1 MSRNKNV
8 AAACLL
14 GATLAAAA
22 VTPASAAQDAVTV
35 KITNTAG
42 YEATFCAADTLEG
55 RCLDGAKKGES
66 RTFTVKPGRGP
77 IEVRV
82 VVKNG
87 GSAFQNFTADGP
99 TLNVDAGGSP
109 EKPTAVKAGS
119 GGGDEHGG
127 SEHGGHNPAPAQP
140 APGQPAPEQPKPSP
154 VKGKPFFF
162 SADLDGKQE
171 VPTPGGPAVGDEDGS
186 AKALVEVRGDR
197 VTFALE
203 WKKTAQLTLGHLH
216 QGVAGQ
222 NGPVKVNLFATP
234 MPETLS
240 AAAGQTVVDPKLA
253 DEIRKNPA
261 GFYLNL
267 HSTDRPG
274 GAVRAQLKPL
284 GKHVNPLDIIKGGK
298 LRAFSNGRNEVPVQD
313 GPKVGDPD
321 GQAVTFVQPNGT
333 GVDFSLAW
341 VNIDAPTLGHVHQG
355 AKGVNGPVKITF
367 FGTAVPNGIFAVS
380 GTVGGVDQA
389 ALDALKKS
397 PKDFYSNIHTGP
409 FPGGAVR
416 GQFTSH

>member
-1 MSRNKNV
+1 MSVNKSV
-8 AAACLL
+8 VAACLL
-14 GATLAAAA
+14 GATAALGV

-35 KITNTAG
+35 KITNQAG
-42 YEATFCAADTLEG
+42 YEATFCAADVLEG

-66 RTFTVKPGRGP
+66 RTFTVKPGSGP

-87 GSAFQNFTADGP
+87 GSVFQNFTPDGP
-99 TLNVDAGGSP
+99 ALNIDAGGSAQN
-109 EKPTAVKAGS
+109 PTATKAG
-119 GGGDEHGG
+119 GHGEHGG
-127 SEHGGHNPAPAQP
+127 QAPAPTTPAPA
-140 APGQPAPEQPKPSP
+140 P
-154 VKGKPFFF
+154 VKGKPAFF

-171 VPTPGGPAVGDEDGS
+171 VPTPGGPAVGDADGS
-186 AKALVEVRGDR
+186 ARALVEVRGDR
-197 VTFALE
+197 VTFAVE
-203 WKKTAQLTLGHLH
+203 WKKTAQLTLGHIH

-222 NGPVKVNLFATP
+222 NGPVKVNLFTTP

-240 AAAGQTVVDPKLA
+240 AAAGQTVIDPKLA
-253 DEIRKNPA
+253 EDIRRNPA
-261 GFYLNL
+261 GFYVNL

-284 GKHVNPLDIIKGGK
+284 GKQVNPLDIIKGGK
-298 LRAFSNGRNEVPVQD
+298 LRAFSNGAQEVPVQD

-321 GQAVTFVQPNGT
+321 GQAVTFVQPSGT

-367 FGTAVPNGIFAVS
+367 FGTAVPNGVFAVS
-380 GTVGGVDQA
+380 GTVGGVDKA

-397 PKDFYSNIHTGP
+397 PKDFYSNLHTGP

-416 GQFTSH
+416 GQFTTH

>member
-1 MSRNKNV
+1 MYVNKTV

-14 GATLAAAA
+14 GTTAALGV

-35 KITNTAG
+35 KITNQAG
-42 YEATFCAADTLEG
+42 YEATFCAADVLEG

-66 RTFTVKPGRGP
+66 RTFTVKPGSGP

-87 GSAFQNFTADGP
+87 GSVFQNFTADGP
-99 TLNVDAGGSP
+99 ALNIDAGGSAQN
-109 EKPTAVKAGS
+109 PTATKAG
-119 GGGDEHGG
+119 GHGEHGG
-127 SEHGGHNPAPAQP
+127 QAPAPTNPAPA
-140 APGQPAPEQPKPSP
+140 P
-154 VKGKPFFF
+154 VKGKPMFF
-162 SADLDGKQE
+162 SADLDGEQE
-171 VPTPGGPAVGDEDGS
+171 VPTPGGPAVGDADGS

-197 VTFALE
+197 VTFAVE
-203 WKKTAQLTLGHLH
+203 WKKTAQLTLGHIH

-222 NGPVKVNLFATP
+222 NGPVKVNLFTTP

-240 AAAGQTVVDPKLA
+240 AAAGQTVIAPLLA
-253 DEIRKNPA
+253 DDIRKNPA
-261 GFYLNL
+261 GFYVNL

-284 GKHVNPLDIIKGGK
+284 GKQVNPLDIIKGGK
-298 LRAFSNGRNEVPVQD
+298 LRAFSNGAQEVPVAG

-355 AKGVNGPVKITF
+355 AKGTNGPVKITF
-367 FGTAVPNGIFAVS
+367 FGTAVPNGVFAVS
-380 GTVGGVDQA
+380 GTAGADKTT
-389 ALDALKKS
+389 LDALKKS
-397 PKDFYSNIHTGP
+397 PKDFYSNLHTGP

-416 GQFTSH
+416 GQFTTH

>member
-1 MSRNKNV
+1 MSRNKTV

-14 GATLAAAA
+14 GAALGLTV

-35 KITNTAG
+35 KITNQAG
-42 YEATFCAADTLEG
+42 YEATFCAADVLEG

-66 RTFTVKPGRGP
+66 RTFTVKPNKGP

-87 GSAFQNFTADGP
+87 GSVFQNFTADGP
-99 TLNVDAGGSP
+99 TLNIDAGGSKD
-109 EKPTAVKAGS
+109 KPTATKAD
-119 GGGDEHGG
+119 GGHGD
-127 SEHGGHNPAPAQP
+127 EHGGHNPAPTNPAPNPTQP
-140 APGQPAPEQPKPSP
+140 APAPVKGQPA
-154 VKGKPFFF
+154 FF

-171 VPTPGGPAVGDEDGS
+171 VPTAGGPAVGDEDAS

-197 VTFALE
+197 VTFAVE
-203 WKKTAQLTLGHLH
+203 WKKTSQLTLGHIH

-222 NGPVKVNLFATP
+222 NGPVKVGLFATP

-240 AAAGQTVVDPKLA
+240 AAAGQTVIDPKLA
-253 DEIRKNPA
+253 DDIRKNPA
-261 GFYLNL
+261 GFYVNL
-267 HSTDRPG
+267 HSTEKPG

-298 LRAFSNGRNEVPVQD
+298 VRAFSNGRNEVPVQG

-321 GQAVTFVQPNGT
+321 GQAVTFVQPSGS

-380 GTVGGVDQA
+380 GTATADKA
-389 ALDALKKS
+389 TLDALKKS
-397 PKDFYSNIHTGP
+397 PKDFYSNLHTGP

>member
-1 MSRNKNV
+1 MSRNKTV

-14 GATLAAAA
+14 GATAALGV

-35 KITNTAG
+35 KITNQAG
-42 YEATFCAADTLEG
+42 YEATFCAADVLEG

-66 RTFTVKPGRGP
+66 RTFTVKPNKGP

-82 VVKNG
+82 VVRNG
-87 GSAFQNFTADGP
+87 GSVFQNFTPDGP
-99 TLNVDAGGSP
+99 TLNIDAGGSAQN
-109 EKPTAVKAGS
+109 PTATKAG
-119 GGGDEHGG
+119 GHGEHGEHGG
-127 SEHGGHNPAPAQP
+127 QAPAPTTPAPA
-140 APGQPAPEQPKPSP
+140 P
-154 VKGKPFFF
+154 VKGKPMFF

-171 VPTPGGPAVGDEDGS
+171 VPTPGGPAVGDADGS

-197 VTFALE
+197 VTFAVE
-203 WKKTAQLTLGHLH
+203 WKKTAQLTLGHIH
-216 QGVAGQ
+216 QGAVGQ
-222 NGPVKVNLFATP
+222 NGPVKVNLFTTP

-253 DEIRKNPA
+253 DDIRGNPA
-261 GFYLNL
+261 GFYVNL

-284 GKHVNPLDIIKGGK
+284 GKQVNPLDIIKGGK
-298 LRAFSNGRNEVPVQD
+298 LRAFSNGAQEVPAAG

-321 GQAVTFVQPNGT
+321 GQAVTFVQPSGT

-367 FGTAVPNGIFAVS
+367 FGTAVPNGVFAVS
-380 GTVGGVDQA
+380 GTTGADKA
-389 ALDALKKS
+389 TLDALKKS
-397 PKDFYSNIHTGP
+397 PKDFYSNLHTAT

-416 GQFTSH
+416 GQFTTH

>member
-1 MSRNKNV
+1 MSRNKTV
-8 AAACLL
+8 AAACLMGAAL
-14 GATLAAAA
+14 GLGV

-35 KITNTAG
+35 KITNQAG
-42 YEATFCAADTLEG
+42 YEATFCAADVLEG

-66 RTFTVKPGRGP
+66 RTFTVKPNKGP

-87 GSAFQNFTADGP
+87 GSVFQNFTPDGP
-99 TLNVDAGGSP
+99 TLNIDAGGSAD
-109 EKPTAVKAGS
+109 KPTATKAA
-119 GGGDEHGG
+119 GGGHGG
-127 SEHGGHNPAPAQP
+127 EHGGHNPAPT
-140 APGQPAPEQPKPSP
+140 QPAPEQPKPGP

-171 VPTPGGPAVGDEDGS
+171 VPTPGGPAVGDQDGS

-197 VTFALE
+197 VTFAVE
-203 WKKTAQLTLGHLH
+203 WKKTAQLTLGHIH
-216 QGVAGQ
+216 QGNAGQ
-222 NGPVKVNLFATP
+222 NGPVKVNLFTTP

-253 DEIRKNPA
+253 EDIRKNPA
-261 GFYLNL
+261 GFYVNL

-298 LRAFSNGRNEVPVQD
+298 LRAFSNGRNEVPVPN

-321 GQAVTFVQPNGT
+321 GQAITFVQPSGT
-333 GVDFSLAW
+333 SVDFSLAW

-380 GTVGGVDQA
+380 GTATADQPT
-389 ALDALKKS
+389 LDALKKS

-416 GQFTSH
+416 GQFTTH

>member
-1 MSRNKNV
+1 MSANKTV

-14 GATLAAAA
+14 GATVALGV

-42 YEATFCAADTLEG
+42 YEATFCAADVLEG

-66 RTFTVKPGRGP
+66 RTFTVKPGSGP

-82 VVKNG
+82 VVKDG
-87 GSAFQNFTADGP
+87 GSAFQNFSADGP
-99 TLNVDAGGSP
+99 TLNIDAGGSA
-109 EKPTAVKAGS
+109 EKPTATKS
-119 GGGDEHGG
+119 GGGGHGG
-127 SEHGGHNPAPAQP
+127 EHGGHNPAPNQP
-140 APGQPAPEQPKPSP
+140 APNQPVPAPAPA
-154 VKGKPFFF
+154 KGKPVFF

-171 VPTPGGPAVGDEDGS
+171 VPTPGGPAVGDADGS

-203 WKKTAQLTLGHLH
+203 WKKTAQLTLGHIH

-240 AAAGQTVVDPKLA
+240 AAAGQTVIDPKLA
-253 DEIRKNPA
+253 DEIRRNPA
-261 GFYLNL
+261 GFYVNL

-284 GKHVNPLDIIKGGK
+284 GKNVNPLDIIKGGK
-298 LRAFSNGRNEVPVQD
+298 LRAFSNGRNEVPVEG

-321 GQAVTFVQPNGT
+321 GQAITFVQPAGT

-380 GTVGGVDQA
+380 GTVAGVDQA

-416 GQFTSH
+416 GQFTTH

>member
-1 MSRNKNV
+1 MSANRI

-14 GATLAAAA
+14 GTALTLGT
-22 VTPASAAQDAVTV
+22 VTPAFAQDAVTV
-35 KITNTAG
+35 KITNQAG
-42 YEATFCAADTLEG
+42 YEATFCAADILEG
-55 RCLDGAKKGES
+55 RCLDGARKGES
-66 RTFTVKPGRGP
+66 RTFTVKPSKGTP

-99 TLNVDAGGSP
+99 TLNIDAGGSAAQ
-109 EKPTAVKAGS
+109 PTATKAG
-119 GGGDEHGG
+119 GQEHGNG
-127 SEHGGHNPAPAQP
+127 HGGHNPAPTQPQP
-140 APGQPAPEQPKPSP
+140 APQQPAPAPA
-154 VKGKPFFF
+154 KGKPAFF

-171 VPTPGGPAVGDEDGS
+171 VPTPGGPAVGDADGS

-197 VTFALE
+197 VTFALN
-203 WKKTAQLTLGHLH
+203 WKNTAQLTLGHVH

-222 NGPVKVNLFATP
+222 NGPVKVNLFTTP
-234 MPETLS
+234 MPETLN
-240 AAAGQTVVDPKLA
+240 AAAGQTVVDPALA
-253 DEIRKNPA
+253 DEIRRNPA
-261 GFYLNL
+261 GFYVNL

-298 LRAFSNGRNEVPVQD
+298 LRAFSNGRNEVPVPN

-321 GQAVTFVQPNGT
+321 GQAVTFVQPAGT
-333 GVDFSLAW
+333 GVDFSIAW

-367 FGTAVPNGIFAVS
+367 FGTAVPNGIFAIS
-380 GTVGGVDQA
+380 GTVAGVDKA
-389 ALDALKKS
+389 ALDALKKA
-397 PKDFYSNIHTGP
+397 PKDFYSNLHTAAL
-409 FPGGAVR
+409 PGGAVR
-416 GQFTSH
+416 GQFTAH

>member
-1 MSRNKNV
+1 MSRNKTV

-14 GATLAAAA
+14 GAALGLGV

-35 KITNTAG
+35 KITNQAG
-42 YEATFCAADTLEG
+42 YEATFCAADVLEG

-66 RTFTVKPGRGP
+66 RTFTVKPGKGP

-99 TLNVDAGGSP
+99 TLNIDAGGSA
-109 EKPTAVKAGS
+109 EKPTATKAAGN
-119 GGGDEHGG
+119 GGG
-127 SEHGGHNPAPAQP
+127 HGGHNPAPTQTQP
-140 APGQPAPEQPKPSP
+140 APTQPAPAP
-154 VKGKPFFF
+154 VKGKPVFF

-171 VPTPGGPAVGDEDGS
+171 VPTPGGPAVGDADGS

-197 VTFALE
+197 VTFAVE
-203 WKKTAQLTLGHLH
+203 WKKTAQLTLGHIH
-216 QGVAGQ
+216 QGNAGQ
-222 NGPVKVNLFATP
+222 NGPVKVNLFTTP

-240 AAAGQTVVDPKLA
+240 AAAGQTVIDPKLA
-253 DEIRKNPA
+253 EEIRRNPA
-261 GFYLNL
+261 GFYVNL

-284 GKHVNPLDIIKGGK
+284 GKNVNPLDIIKGGK
-298 LRAFSNGRNEVPVQD
+298 LRAFSNGRNEVPVEN

-321 GQAVTFVQPNGT
+321 GQAITFVQPSGT

-380 GTVGGVDQA
+380 GTVAGVDKV
-389 ALDALKKS
+389 ALDALKKA
-397 PKDFYSNIHTGP
+397 PKDFYSNIHTAT

-416 GQFTSH
+416 GQFTTH

>member
-1 MSRNKNV
+1 MSRNKTV
-8 AAACLL
+8 AAACLMGAAL
-14 GATLAAAA
+14 GLAV

-35 KITNTAG
+35 KITNQAG
-42 YEATFCAADTLEG
+42 YEATFCAADVLEG

-66 RTFTVKPGRGP
+66 RTFTVKPNKGP

-87 GSAFQNFTADGP
+87 GSVFQNFTADGP
-99 TLNVDAGGSP
+99 TLNIDAGGSAAN
-109 EKPTAVKAGS
+109 PTATKAA
-119 GGGDEHGG
+119 GGEHG
-127 SEHGGHNPAPAQP
+127 EHGGHNPAPTNPAPNPTQP
-140 APGQPAPEQPKPSP
+140 APAP
-154 VKGKPFFF
+154 VKGKPMFF

-171 VPTPGGPAVGDEDGS
+171 VPTAGGPAVGDEDAS

-197 VTFALE
+197 VTFAVE
-203 WKKTAQLTLGHLH
+203 WKKTSQLTLGHIH
-216 QGVAGQ
+216 QGNAGQ
-222 NGPVKVNLFATP
+222 NGPVKVSLFSTP

-240 AAAGQTVVDPKLA
+240 AAAGQTVIDPKLA
-253 DEIRKNPA
+253 DDIRKNPA
-261 GFYLNL
+261 GFYVNL
-267 HSTDRPG
+267 HSTEKPG

-284 GKHVNPLDIIKGGK
+284 GKNVNPLDIIKGGK
-298 LRAFSNGRNEVPVQD
+298 VRAFSNGRNEVPVQN

-321 GQAVTFVQPNGT
+321 GQAVTFVQPSGN

-355 AKGVNGPVKITF
+355 VAGQNGPVKITF
-367 FGTAVPNGIFAVS
+367 FGTAIPQGIFAVS
-380 GTVGGVDQA
+380 GTATADKA
-389 ALDALKKS
+389 TLDALKKS
-397 PKDFYSNIHTGP
+397 PKDFYSNLHTGP

>member
-1 MSRNKNV
+1 MSRNKTV

-14 GATLAAAA
+14 GGALGLGV

-35 KITNTAG
+35 KITNQAG
-42 YEATFCAADTLEG
+42 YEATFCAADVLEG

-66 RTFTVKPGRGP
+66 RTFTVKPNKGP

-87 GSAFQNFTADGP
+87 GSVFQNFTADGP
-99 TLNVDAGGSP
+99 TLNIDAGGSAD
-109 EKPTAVKAGS
+109 KPTATKAG
-119 GGGDEHGG
+119 GG
-127 SEHGGHNPAPAQP
+127 EHGGHNPAPTNPAPNPTQP
-140 APGQPAPEQPKPSP
+140 APAP
-154 VKGKPFFF
+154 VKGKPMFF

-171 VPTPGGPAVGDEDGS
+171 VPTPGGPAVGDADGS
-186 AKALVEVRGDR
+186 AKALLEVRGDR
-197 VTFALE
+197 VTFAVE
-203 WKKTAQLTLGHLH
+203 WRKTAQLTLGHIH
-216 QGVAGQ
+216 QGNAGQ
-222 NGPVKVNLFATP
+222 NGPVKVNLFTTP

-253 DEIRKNPA
+253 DDIRKNPA
-261 GFYLNL
+261 GFYVNL

-284 GKHVNPLDIIKGGK
+284 GKNVNPLDIIKGGK

-321 GQAVTFVQPNGT
+321 GQAITFVQPSGG

-355 AKGVNGPVKITF
+355 AKGVNGPVKVTF
-367 FGTAVPNGIFAVS
+367 FGTAVPGGIFAVS
-380 GTVGGVDQA
+380 GTASADQA
-389 ALDALKKS
+389 TLDALKKS
-397 PKDFYSNIHTGP
+397 PKDFYSNLHTGP

-416 GQFTSH
+416 GQFTTH

>member
-1 MSRNKNV
+1 MSANKTV

-14 GATLAAAA
+14 GAAAALGV

-35 KITNTAG
+35 KITNQAG
-42 YEATFCAADTLEG
+42 YEATFCAADVLEG

-66 RTFTVKPGRGP
+66 RTFTVKPGKGP

-87 GSAFQNFTADGP
+87 GSAFQNFTPDGP
-99 TLNVDAGGSP
+99 TLNIDAGGSAD
-109 EKPTAVKAGS
+109 KPTATKAAG
-119 GGGDEHGG
+119 HGG
-127 SEHGGHNPAPAQP
+127 EHGGHNPAPTNPAPSPTQP
-140 APGQPAPEQPKPSP
+140 APAP
-154 VKGKPFFF
+154 VKGKPMFF

-171 VPTPGGPAVGDEDGS
+171 VPTPGGPAVGDADGS

-197 VTFALE
+197 VTFAVE
-203 WKKTAQLTLGHLH
+203 WKKTAQLTLGHIH
-216 QGVAGQ
+216 QGAAGQ
-222 NGPVKVNLFATP
+222 NGPVKVNLFTTP

-240 AAAGQTVVDPKLA
+240 AAAGQTVIDPKLA
-253 DEIRKNPA
+253 DDIRKNPA
-261 GFYLNL
+261 GFYVNL

-284 GKHVNPLDIIKGGK
+284 GKQVNPLDIIKGGK
-298 LRAFSNGRNEVPVQD
+298 LRAFSNGAQEVPVAG

-321 GQAVTFVQPNGT
+321 GQAVTFVQPRGAD
-333 GVDFSLAW
+333 VDFSLAW

-367 FGTAVPNGIFAVS
+367 FGTAVPNGVFAVS
-380 GTVGGVDQA
+380 GTVGGVDKA
-389 ALDALKKS
+389 ALDALKKA
-397 PKDFYSNIHTGP
+397 PKDFYSNVHTAA

>member
-1 MSRNKNV
+1 MSVNKTV

-14 GATLAAAA
+14 GAMAALGV
-22 VTPASAAQDAVTV
+22 VTPASATE
-35 KITNTAG
+35 AG
-42 YEATFCAADTLEG
+42 DHG
-55 RCLDGAKKGES
+55 
-66 RTFTVKPGRGP
+66 
-77 IEVRV
+77 
-82 VVKNG
+82 
-87 GSAFQNFTADGP
+87 
-99 TLNVDAGGSP
+99 
-109 EKPTAVKAGS
+109 
-119 GGGDEHGG
+119 EHGG
-127 SEHGGHNPAPAQP
+127 QTPAPTAPAPA
-140 APGQPAPEQPKPSP
+140 P
-154 VKGKPFFF
+154 VKGKPMFF

-171 VPTPGGPAVGDEDGS
+171 VPTPGGPAVGDADGS

-197 VTFALE
+197 VTFAVE
-203 WKKTAQLTLGHLH
+203 WKKTAQLTLGHIH

-222 NGPVKVNLFATP
+222 NGPVKVNLFTTP

-240 AAAGQTVVDPKLA
+240 AAAGQTVIDPKLA
-253 DEIRKNPA
+253 DDIRANPA
-261 GFYLNL
+261 GFYVNL

-284 GKHVNPLDIIKGGK
+284 GRNVNPLDIVKGGK
-298 LRAFSNGRNEVPVQD
+298 IRAFSNGRNEVPVQD

-321 GQAVTFVQPNGT
+321 GQAVTFVQPSGS

-380 GTVGGVDQA
+380 GTAGADKA
-389 ALDALKKS
+389 TLDALKKS
-397 PKDFYSNIHTGP
+397 PRDFYSNLHTGP

-416 GQFTSH
+416 GQFH

>member
-1 MSRNKNV
+1 MSANKKV

-14 GATLAAAA
+14 GASLALGV

-42 YEATFCAADTLEG
+42 YEATFCAADVLEG
-55 RCLDGAKKGES
+55 RCLDGARKGES
-66 RTFTVKPGRGP
+66 RTFTVKPGKNSP

-87 GSAFQNFTADGP
+87 GSVFQNFTADGP
-99 TLNVDAGGSP
+99 ALNIDAGGSA
-109 EKPTAVKAGS
+109 EKPTATKS
-119 GGGDEHGG
+119 GAQGG
-127 SEHGGHNPAPAQP
+127 EHGGHNPAPAPNQPVP
-140 APGQPAPEQPKPSP
+140 APAPAPA
-154 VKGKPFFF
+154 KGKPVFF

-171 VPTPGGPAVGDEDGS
+171 VPTPGGPAVGDADGS

-197 VTFALE
+197 VTFAVE
-203 WKKTAQLTLGHLH
+203 WQKTAQLTLGHIH

-222 NGPVKVNLFATP
+222 NGPVKVNLFTTP

-240 AAAGQTVVDPKLA
+240 AAAGQTVVDPVLA
-253 DEIRKNPA
+253 DEIRRNPA
-261 GFYLNL
+261 GFYVNL

-298 LRAFSNGRNEVPVQD
+298 LRAFSNGRNEVPVPN
-313 GPKVGDPD
+313 GPKAGDPD
-321 GQAVTFVQPNGT
+321 GQAITFVQPAGT

-341 VNIDAPTLGHVHQG
+341 VNIDAPTLGHLHQG
-355 AKGVNGPVKITF
+355 AKGVNGPVKILF
-367 FGTAVPNGIFAVS
+367 FGTAVPNGVFAVS
-380 GTVGGVDQA
+380 GTVAGVDQA
-389 ALDALKKS
+389 AVDALKKS
-397 PKDFYSNIHTGP
+397 PKDFYSNIHTAT

-416 GQFTSH
+416 GQFTTH

>member
-1 MSRNKNV
+1 MSRNKTV

-14 GATLAAAA
+14 GTALGLAV

-35 KITNTAG
+35 KITNQAG
-42 YEATFCAADTLEG
+42 YEATFCAADVLEG

-66 RTFTVKPGRGP
+66 RTFTVKPGKGP

-87 GSAFQNFTADGP
+87 GSVFQNFTADGP
-99 TLNVDAGGSP
+99 TLDIDAGGSAQN
-109 EKPTAVKAGS
+109 PTATKAA
-119 GGGDEHGG
+119 GGG
-127 SEHGGHNPAPAQP
+127 HGGHNPAPTQP
-140 APGQPAPEQPKPSP
+140 AQEQPKPGP

-171 VPTPGGPAVGDEDGS
+171 VPTPGGPAVGDPDGS

-197 VTFALE
+197 VTFAVE
-203 WKKTAQLTLGHLH
+203 WKKTAQLTLGHIH
-216 QGVAGQ
+216 QGNAGQ
-222 NGPVKVNLFATP
+222 NGPVKVNLFTTP

-253 DEIRKNPA
+253 EDIRKNPA
-261 GFYLNL
+261 GFYVNL

-298 LRAFSNGRNEVPVQD
+298 LRAFSNGRNEVPVPN

-321 GQAVTFVQPNGT
+321 GQAITFVQPSGNA
-333 GVDFSLAW
+333 VDFSLAW

-367 FGTAVPNGIFAVS
+367 FGTAVPNGVFAVS
-380 GTVGGVDQA
+380 GTATADQPT
-389 ALDALKKS
+389 LDALKKS

-416 GQFTSH
+416 GQFTTHQ

>member
-1 MSRNKNV
+1 MSANKTV

-14 GATLAAAA
+14 GATLGLGV
-22 VTPASAAQDAVTV
+22 VTPAFAAQDAVTV

-99 TLNVDAGGSP
+99 TLNIDAGGSA
-109 EKPTAVKAGS
+109 EKPTATKSGS
-119 GGGDEHGG
+119 GGG
-127 SEHGGHNPAPAQP
+127 EHGGHNPAPTNP
-140 APGQPAPEQPKPSP
+140 APAPTNPAPAP
-154 VKGKPFFF
+154 VKGKPMFF

-171 VPTPGGPAVGDEDGS
+171 VPTPGGPAVGDADGS
-186 AKALVEVRGDR
+186 ARALVEVRGDR
-197 VTFALE
+197 VTFAME
-203 WKKTAQLTLGHLH
+203 WKKTAQLTLGHIH

-222 NGPVKVNLFATP
+222 NGPVKVNLFTTP

-240 AAAGQTVVDPKLA
+240 AAAGQTVIDQKLA
-253 DEIRKNPA
+253 DDIRKNPA
-261 GFYLNL
+261 GFYVNL

-284 GKHVNPLDIIKGGK
+284 GKQVNPLDIIKGGK

-321 GQAVTFVQPNGT
+321 GQAITFVQPTAT

-380 GTVGGVDQA
+380 GSAGGVDKA

-416 GQFTSH
+416 GQFTTH

>member
-1 MSRNKNV
+1 MSRNKTV

-14 GATLAAAA
+14 GAALGLGVA
-22 VTPASAAQDAVTV
+22 TPASAAQDAVTV
-35 KITNTAG
+35 KITNQAG
-42 YEATFCAADTLEG
+42 YEATFCAADVLEG
-55 RCLDGAKKGES
+55 RCLDGAGKGES
-66 RTFTVKPGRGP
+66 RTFTVKPGKGP
-77 IEVRV
+77 IEIRV

-87 GSAFQNFTADGP
+87 GSVFQNFTPDGP
-99 TLNVDAGGSP
+99 ALNIDAGGSA
-109 EKPTAVKAGS
+109 EKPTATKAA
-119 GGGDEHGG
+119 GG
-127 SEHGGHNPAPAQP
+127 EHGGHDPAPNPTQPAPA
-140 APGQPAPEQPKPSP
+140 P
-154 VKGKPFFF
+154 VKGKPMFF

-171 VPTPGGPAVGDEDGS
+171 VPAPGGPAVGDADGS

-203 WKKTAQLTLGHLH
+203 WKKTAQLTLGHIH

-222 NGPVKVNLFATP
+222 NGPVKVGLFTTP

-253 DEIRKNPA
+253 DDIRKNPA
-261 GFYLNL
+261 GFYVNL

-284 GKHVNPLDIIKGGK
+284 GRNVNPLDIIKGGK

-313 GPKVGDPD
+313 GPKAGDPD
-321 GQAVTFVQPNGT
+321 GQAITFVQPAGT

-341 VNIDAPTLGHVHQG
+341 VNIDAPTLGHLHQG
-355 AKGVNGPVKITF
+355 AKGVNGPVKIMF
-367 FGTAVPNGIFAVS
+367 FATAVPNGIFAVS
-380 GTVGGVDQA
+380 GTVANVDKA
-389 ALDALKKS
+389 ALDALTKS
-397 PKDFYSNIHTGP
+397 PKDFYSNIHTAT

-416 GQFTSH
+416 GQFTTH

>member
-1 MSRNKNV
+1 MSRNKTV

-14 GATLAAAA
+14 GTALGLAV

-35 KITNTAG
+35 KITNQAG
-42 YEATFCAADTLEG
+42 YEATFCAADVLEG

-66 RTFTVKPGRGP
+66 RTFTVKPNKGP

-87 GSAFQNFTADGP
+87 GSVFQNFTPDGP
-99 TLNVDAGGSP
+99 TLNIDAGGSAD
-109 EKPTAVKAGS
+109 KPTAVKAGS
-119 GGGDEHGG
+119 GGGHGG
-127 SEHGGHNPAPAQP
+127 EHGGHNPAPT
-140 APGQPAPEQPKPSP
+140 QPAPEQPKPGP

-171 VPTPGGPAVGDEDGS
+171 VPTPGGPAVGDQDGS

-197 VTFALE
+197 VTFAVE
-203 WKKTAQLTLGHLH
+203 WKKTAQLTLGHIH
-216 QGVAGQ
+216 QGNAGQ
-222 NGPVKVNLFATP
+222 NGPVKVNLFTTP

-240 AAAGQTVVDPKLA
+240 AAAGQTVIDPKLA
-253 DEIRKNPA
+253 EDIRKNPA
-261 GFYLNL
+261 GFYVNL

-284 GKHVNPLDIIKGGK
+284 GKNVNPLDIIKGGK
-298 LRAFSNGRNEVPVQD
+298 LRAFSNGRNEVPVPN

-321 GQAVTFVQPNGT
+321 GQAITFVQPSGT

-367 FGTAVPNGIFAVS
+367 FGAAIPNGIFAVS
-380 GTVGGVDQA
+380 GTVAGVDKA
-389 ALDALKKS
+389 TLDALKQA

-416 GQFTSH
+416 GQFTTHQ

>member
-1 MSRNKNV
+1 MSANKTV

-14 GATLAAAA
+14 GAALGLGVVA
-22 VTPASAAQDAVTV
+22 PASAAQDAVTV
-35 KITNTAG
+35 KITNQAG
-42 YEATFCAADTLEG
+42 YEATFCAADVLEG

-66 RTFTVKPGRGP
+66 RTFTVKPGNGP

-87 GSAFQNFTADGP
+87 GSVFQNFTADGP
-99 TLNVDAGGSP
+99 ALNIDAGGSAD
-109 EKPTAVKAGS
+109 KPTATKAG
-119 GGGDEHGG
+119 GGHGG
-127 SEHGGHNPAPAQP
+127 HGGHNPAPTQP
-140 APGQPAPEQPKPSP
+140 APDQAKPSP
-154 VKGKPFFF
+154 VKGKPLFF

-186 AKALVEVRGDR
+186 ARALVEVRGDR
-197 VTFALE
+197 VTYAIE

-222 NGPVKVNLFATP
+222 NGPVKVNLFTTP

-253 DEIRKNPA
+253 DEIRRNPA
-261 GFYLNL
+261 GFYVNL

-284 GKHVNPLDIIKGGK
+284 GKQVNPLDIIKGGK

-321 GQAVTFVQPNGT
+321 GQAITFVQPSGT

-341 VNIDAPTLGHVHQG
+341 VNIEAPTLGHVHQG

-367 FGTAVPNGIFAVS
+367 FGTAVPNGVFAVS
-380 GTVGGVDQA
+380 GTVAGVDKS

-397 PKDFYSNIHTGP
+397 PKDFYSNIHTGQ

-416 GQFTSH
+416 GQFTTH

>member
-1 MSRNKNV
+1 MSRNKTV

-14 GATLAAAA
+14 GATLGLAV

-35 KITNTAG
+35 KITNQAG
-42 YEATFCAADTLEG
+42 YEATFCAADVLEG
-55 RCLDGAKKGES
+55 RCLDGAEKGES
-66 RTFTVKPGRGP
+66 RTFTVKPGKGP

-87 GSAFQNFTADGP
+87 GSVFQNFTADGP
-99 TLNVDAGGSP
+99 ALNIDAGGSKD
-109 EKPTAVKAGS
+109 KPTATKAGN
-119 GGGDEHGG
+119 GGGHEG
-127 SEHGGHNPAPAQP
+127 EHGGHDPAPAPTQP
-140 APGQPAPEQPKPSP
+140 APTTPAPAP
-154 VKGKPFFF
+154 VKGKPMFF

-171 VPTPGGPAVGDEDGS
+171 VPVAGGPAVGDEDGS

-197 VTFALE
+197 VTFAVE
-203 WKKTAQLTLGHLH
+203 WKKTAQLTLGHIH

-222 NGPVKVNLFATP
+222 NGPVKVALFATP

-253 DEIRKNPA
+253 DDIRENPA
-261 GFYLNL
+261 GFYVNL
-267 HSTDRPG
+267 HSTEKPG

-284 GKHVNPLDIIKGGK
+284 GHNVNPLDIIKGGK
-298 LRAFSNGRNEVPVQD
+298 VRAFSNGRNEVPVQD

-321 GQAVTFVQPNGT
+321 GQAITFVQPSGS

-355 AKGVNGPVKITF
+355 AAGQNGPVKITF
-367 FGTAVPNGIFAVS
+367 FGTAVPQGIFAVS
-380 GTVGGVDQA
+380 GTASADKA
-389 ALDALKKS
+389 TLEALKKS
-397 PKDFYSNIHTGP
+397 PKDFYSNLHTGP

>member
-14 GATLAAAA
+14 GATLAAAV

-35 KITNTAG
+35 KITNTVG

-55 RCLDGAKKGES
+55 RCLDGARKGES

-99 TLNVDAGGSP
+99 TLNVDAGGTA
-109 EKPTAVKAGS
+109 EKPTATKS
-119 GGGDEHGG
+119 GGG
-127 SEHGGHNPAPAQP
+127 EHGGHNPAPTSTQP
-140 APGQPAPEQPKPSP
+140 APPPTP

-222 NGPVKVNLFATP
+222 NGPVKVNLFTTP

-253 DEIRKNPA
+253 EEIRKNPA

-380 GTVGGVDQA
+380 GTATADQA
-389 ALDALKKS
+389 SLDALKKS
-397 PKDFYSNIHTGP
+397 PKDFYSNIHTGT

>member
-1 MSRNKNV
+1 MSRNKTV

-14 GATLAAAA
+14 GATLGLAV

-35 KITNTAG
+35 KITNQAG
-42 YEATFCAADTLEG
+42 YEATFCAADVLEG

-66 RTFTVKPGRGP
+66 RTFTVKPGNGP

-87 GSAFQNFTADGP
+87 GSVFQNFTADGP
-99 TLNVDAGGSP
+99 VLNIDAGGSAD
-109 EKPTAVKAGS
+109 KPTATKAG
-119 GGGDEHGG
+119 GGHGEHGG
-127 SEHGGHNPAPAQP
+127 QNPAPTT
-140 APGQPAPEQPKPSP
+140 GQPAPAP

-203 WKKTAQLTLGHLH
+203 WKKTAPITLGHIH

-222 NGPVKVNLFATP
+222 NGPVKVGLFTTP
-234 MPETLS
+234 MPDTVS
-240 AAAGQTVVDPKLA
+240 AAAGQTVIDPKLA
-253 DEIRKNPA
+253 EDIRKNPA
-261 GFYLNL
+261 GFYVNL

-298 LRAFSNGRNEVPVQD
+298 LRAFSNGRNEVPVQG

-321 GQAVTFVQPNGT
+321 GQAVTFVQPSGS

-367 FGTAVPNGIFAVS
+367 FGTAVPQGIFAVS
-380 GTVGGVDQA
+380 GTATADKA
-389 ALDALKKS
+389 TLDALKKS
-397 PKDFYSNIHTGP
+397 PKDFYSNLHTGP

>member
-1 MSRNKNV
+1 MSANKTV

-14 GATLAAAA
+14 GATLGLGV
-22 VTPASAAQDAVTV
+22 VTPAFAAQDAVTV

-99 TLNVDAGGSP
+99 TLNIDAGGSA
-109 EKPTAVKAGS
+109 EKPTATKSGS
-119 GGGDEHGG
+119 GGG
-127 SEHGGHNPAPAQP
+127 EHGGHNPAPTNP
-140 APGQPAPEQPKPSP
+140 APAPTNPAPTP
-154 VKGKPFFF
+154 VKGKPMFF

-171 VPTPGGPAVGDEDGS
+171 VPTPGGPAVGDADGS
-186 AKALVEVRGDR
+186 ARALVEVRGDR
-197 VTFALE
+197 VTFAME
-203 WKKTAQLTLGHLH
+203 WKKTAQLTLGHIH

-222 NGPVKVNLFATP
+222 NGPVKVNLFTTP

-240 AAAGQTVVDPKLA
+240 AAAGQTVIDQKLA
-253 DEIRKNPA
+253 DDIRKNPA
-261 GFYLNL
+261 GFYVNL

-284 GKHVNPLDIIKGGK
+284 GKQVNPLDIIKGGK

-321 GQAVTFVQPNGT
+321 GQAITFVQPTAT

-380 GTVGGVDQA
+380 GSAGGVDKA

-416 GQFTSH
+416 GQFTTH

>member
-1 MSRNKNV
+1 M
-8 AAACLL
+8 
-14 GATLAAAA
+14 
-22 VTPASAAQDAVTV
+22 TPASAAQDAVTV
-35 KITNTAG
+35 KITNTVG
-42 YEATFCAADTLEG
+42 YEASLCAADQLEG

-66 RTFTVKPGRGP
+66 RTFTVKPGRGQ

-82 VVKNG
+82 VVKGG
-87 GSAFQNFTADGP
+87 GSAFEFFTADGP
-99 TLNVDAGGSP
+99 TLNIDAGGSA
-109 EKPTAVKAGS
+109 EKPTATKAGAGN
-119 GGGDEHGG
+119 GG
-127 SEHGGHNPAPAQP
+127 EHGGHNPSPTQPTQP
-140 APGQPAPEQPKPSP
+140 APTQPAPTQPAPAP

-171 VPTPGGPAVGDEDGS
+171 VPIPGGPAVGDADGS
-186 AKALVEVRGDR
+186 AKALVEVRGNR
-197 VTFALE
+197 VTFALN
-203 WKKTAQLTLGHLH
+203 WKNTAQLTLGHIH
-216 QGVAGQ
+216 QAAAGQ
-222 NGPVKVNLFATP
+222 NGPVKVNLFTSP
-234 MPETLS
+234 MPETLNS
-240 AAAGQTVVDPKLA
+240 AAGQTVIDANLA
-253 DEIRKNPA
+253 EEIRKNPA
-261 GFYLNL
+261 GFYVNL

-284 GKHVNPLDIIKGGK
+284 GKNVNPLDIIKGGK
-298 LRAFSNGRNEVPVQD
+298 LRAFSNGRNEVPVEG

-321 GQAVTFVQPNGT
+321 GQAISFVQPAGT

-367 FGTAVPNGIFAVS
+367 FGTAVPAGIFAVS
-380 GTVGGVDQA
+380 GTVAGVDKV

-397 PKDFYSNIHTGP
+397 PKDFYSNIHTAT